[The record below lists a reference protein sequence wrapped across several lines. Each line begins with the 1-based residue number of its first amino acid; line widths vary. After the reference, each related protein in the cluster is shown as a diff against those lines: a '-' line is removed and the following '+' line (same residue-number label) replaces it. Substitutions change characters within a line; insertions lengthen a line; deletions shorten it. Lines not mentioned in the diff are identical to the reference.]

1 MINFIFSKLLN
12 EYVENECKTECAKY
26 EALDA
31 VIFQDIF
38 LVTMENGDDVKK
50 REFVCVSIVSLTDDN
65 VFVDFVELMANEEN
79 HAVELH

>member
-1 MINFIFSKLLN
+1 MN

-38 LVTMENGDDVKK
+38 LVTMENGDVKK

>member
-38 LVTMENGDDVKK
+38 LVTMENDDVKK
-50 REFVCVSIVSLTDDN
+50 REFVCVSIVFLTDD
-65 VFVDFVELMANEEN
+65 VFVDFVELMANEKN

>member
-31 VIFQDIF
+31 VIFQNIF
-38 LVTMENGDDVKK
+38 LVTMEIDDVKK

-65 VFVDFVELMANEEN
+65 EFVDFVELMANEEN

>member
-38 LVTMENGDDVKK
+38 LVTMENDDVKK
-50 REFVCVSIVSLTDDN
+50 REFVCVSIVFLTDDN
-65 VFVDFVELMANEEN
+65 VFVDFVELMANEKN